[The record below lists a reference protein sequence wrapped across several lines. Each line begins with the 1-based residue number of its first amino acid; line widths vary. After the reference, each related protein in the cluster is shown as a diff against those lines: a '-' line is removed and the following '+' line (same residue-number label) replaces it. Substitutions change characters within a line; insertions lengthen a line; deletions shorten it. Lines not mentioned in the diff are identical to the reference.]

1 MDEAIL
7 LWLNGWV
14 GRSSLLDAVMEGL
27 VGDYMIPVLLSLVL
41 LALWFHGDTN
51 TDRLRNQLVSV
62 VGAMS
67 IGFSNLLILMLNSR
81 VVRDRPF
88 VDIDVVLH
96 FYEPTDSSFPANVA
110 AVGFAAATS
119 VFLRHRR
126 LGLALYGV
134 AASWGIARVYAGV
147 HYPSD
152 ILVGAAIGV
161 AMAFVAVLVTRI
173 LMPAI
178 GPTLRFARLMH
189 MA

>member
-14 GRSSLLDAVMEGL
+14 GRSTLLDGLMEVL
-27 VGDYMIPVLLSLVL
+27 VSDYLAPVLLSLAL
-41 LALWFHGDTN
+41 LALWFHGDSN
-51 TDRLRNQLVSV
+51 ADRLRNQLVSV

-67 IGFSNLLILMLNSR
+67 IGFSNLLILTLNSQFA
-81 VVRDRPF
+81 RDRPF
-88 VDIDVVLH
+88 VDLDVALH

-126 LGLALYGV
+126 LGAALYAV
-134 AASWGIARVYAGV
+134 ATTWSVARVFAGV

-152 ILVGAAIGV
+152 ILAGAAIGV
-161 AMAFVAVLVTRI
+161 AMAFAAVLVTRI
-173 LMPAI
+173 LLVLIRPS
-178 GPTLRFARLMH
+178 LRFARLLY